1 MNIKVKILDATRFDK
16 FIADY
21 KNSEEYT
28 KREKQTVFCVF
39 ARRVIGDMLKNRHNR
54 YKWDLQDLTA
64 LINVFKHPQNADRFV
79 EKYFERNLR
88 KLEFPDPI
96 HYKIMDQFRALPEEA
111 LGYTGAGLHS
121 ITMIFQDQVDVVHE
135 FMEGLYSTKS
145 VAEVKKIVTK
155 YQKREIPQ
163 VTDGIFSPW
172 AHYLHPKLCPITNT
186 KSKKMFKAFGFSWD
200 GDYTVAM
207 DVFMALGKSF
217 GIEDLGLV
225 DRLVSSARLRAG
237 LEKLIQLKGQV
248 VKNEE

>member
-1 MNIKVKILDATRFDK
+1 MNIQIKILDVAGFDN

-21 KNSEEYT
+21 KKSEEYS
-28 KREKQTVFCVF
+28 KREKQTAFCPF
-39 ARRVIGDMLKNRHNR
+39 ARQVIGDTLNNRPNR
-54 YKWDLQDLTA
+54 YKWDMQDLTA
-64 LINVFKHPQNADRFV
+64 LINVFKHPQNSDRFV

-121 ITMIFQDQVDVVHE
+121 ITMIFQDQVNVVHK
-135 FMEGLYSTKS
+135 FMEGLYSAES
-145 VAEVKKIVTK
+145 VAEIKKIVTK
-155 YQKREIPQ
+155 YQKKEIPQ

-172 AHYLHPKLCPITNT
+172 AHYLHPKLCPITNS
-186 KSKKMFKAFGFSWD
+186 KSKKLFKAFGFSWD
-200 GDYTVAM
+200 GDYAVAM

-225 DRLVSSARLRAG
+225 DRLVSSSRLRAG
-237 LEKLIQLKGQV
+237 LEKLIQLKVQTI
-248 VKNEE
+248 KK